1 MEVVEELRRWI
12 EEEVVV
18 QHMPRAV
25 ADLTA
30 AKDSTIP
37 VKLEAAGHHF
47 KKKKYSRCSGS
58 VDTRTHSNIPTS
70 NTSNELNLFLWRC
83 LRANAS
89 FHPDERGEQ
98 STPRTGGML
107 LVSADELC

>member
-1 MEVVEELRRWI
+1 MAEWWDADESVETGGVTGAAPPVIGAGAEVAAPEATINMEVVEELRRWI

-18 QHMPRAV
+18 QHLPRAV
-25 ADLTA
+25 TDLTA

-58 VDTRTHSNIPTS
+58 VDTRTHSNFQLPTS
-70 NTSNELNLFLWRC
+70 
-83 LRANAS
+83 
-89 FHPDERGEQ
+89 
-98 STPRTGGML
+98 
-107 LVSADELC
+107 